1 MPLIDERDNT
11 FSCTHGG
18 AKFLAVALVYGSGAR
33 NEIGRRPYYEEPSGR
48 YRGEESETCPFHK
61 FAEIVGR
68 GDIAVK
74 SFGGQIVVGV
84 AWLSQMA
91 DYVVGVQV
99 DAHAKEEYGYAQ
111 DRQRT
116 KQERRT
122 LVEARRRKREESLA
136 YQYAVDDIK
145 RDAHQHYGNRHT
157 ALSLH
162 QKRKNKRPLEIMQL
176 KKQEGEES
184 RQGCCRPIACPHP

>member
-18 AKFLAVALVYGSGAR
+18 AKFLAVALMYGSGAR

-84 AWLSQMA
+84 AWFAQMA
-91 DYVVGVQV
+91 DYVIGVQV

-111 DRQRT
+111 YRQRT

-122 LVEARRRKREESLA
+122 LVEARRRKREEPLA
-136 YQYAVDDIK
+136 YQHAVDDIK
-145 RDAHQHYGNRHT
+145 RDAHQHDGNWHT
-157 ALSLH
+157 AFALH
-162 QKRKNKRPLEIMQL
+162 QHREDERSLEIM
-176 KKQEGEES
+176 EFEEQK
-184 RQGCCRPIACPHP
+184 REERG

>member
-84 AWLSQMA
+84 AWFAQMA
-91 DYVVGVQV
+91 DYVVGVPVDGKSGKEHRNSHGYVPPQQV
-99 DAHAKEEYGYAQ
+99 GRTFSILWLGKPIESPTLHHAI
-111 DRQRT
+111 DD
-116 KQERRT
+116 
-122 LVEARRRKREESLA
+122 VEGN
-136 YQYAVDDIK
+136 
-145 RDAHQHYGNRHT
+145 AHQHDGYGHA
-157 ALSLH
+157 ALASH
-162 QKRKNKRPLEIMQL
+162 EQGKDEAPLEIME
-176 KKQEGEES
+176 QEQREQEHLWQS
-184 RQGCCRPIACPHP
+184 RGHTCIDP

>member
-74 SFGGQIVVGV
+74 ALLRQIMASVARLAQMAYHMVGV
-84 AWLSQMA
+84 HVDGHSQKEHHC
-91 DYVVGVQV
+91 
-99 DAHAKEEYGYAQ
+99 AHNGIG
-111 DRQRT
+111 T
-116 KQERRT
+116 KQVGCSFCIGCGREAEQAPT
-122 LVEARRRKREESLA
+122 L
-136 YQYAVDDIK
+136 QYAVYNIEDY
-145 RDAHQHYGNRHT
+145 AHQHDGYGHS
-157 ALSLH
+157 ALTLH
-162 QKRKNKRPLEIMQL
+162 E
-176 KKQEGEES
+176 EGKDE
-184 RQGCCRPIACPHP
+184 